1 MIEEGKSGDQE
12 APVLTIEYKNLI
24 YRITID
30 RPPVNALDSTLLDE
44 ITEAISRSVSSS
56 DKALVLCGVP
66 GHFSAGLDTKILAVA
81 NAAERA
87 QTRTRLSKLL
97 AVVANCPIP
106 IAAAITGHCLGG
118 GAVLAA
124 LCDYRVMGRGEYKIG
139 VPEVTLG
146 IQLSKHVQRT
156 LARLVG
162 AHLARRLCMEGI
174 LLDPEQAHRANLVDD
189 LVEPDRVTDAATGW
203 CEQVL
208 SLPQETMLAVRSD
221 AREEIR
227 SLYEGD

>member
-1 MIEEGKSGDQE
+1 MEKLIEAFSQ
-12 APVLTIEYKNLI
+12 AVSRN
-24 YRITID
+24 D
-30 RPPVNALDSTLLDE
+30 RV
-44 ITEAISRSVSSS
+44 
-56 DKALVLCGVP
+56 LVLSGMAGRFC
-66 GHFSAGLDTKILAVA
+66 AGLDTKKLSAATSAERIKIMTLLRRLL
-81 NAAERA
+81 NAAA
-87 QTRTRLSKLL
+87 D
-97 AVVANCPIP
+97 CPVP
-106 IAAAITGHCLGG
+106 VAAAITGHCLGG

-146 IQLSKHVQRT
+146 IQLSKQVQRT

-162 AHLARRLCMEGI
+162 AHLAQRLCMEGI
-174 LLDPEQAHRANLVDD
+174 LLDPEQAHRAHLVDD
-189 LVEPDRVTDAATGW
+189 LVEPDRVTDAAIDW
-203 CEQVL
+203 CEQVM